1 MAAKSKKADRRTNR
15 TRRSLS
21 SALVK
26 LVEEKRFDDITVQDV
41 IDRADVGR
49 STFYSHFRD
58 KEDLFQKNWE
68 RFLDMLAQQVD
79 WDKAGQASF
88 MPVTFLF
95 SHLQAA
101 QTFYQGLVR
110 SRKADSLFKSGVEY
124 FSQKIEAGAV
134 LCRLYYTGEEN
145 VEEASQQIED
155 AFRICGCRQQRRFAG
170 GQEKTDFRVRNAR
183 AAGVDDRPGE
193 PPGNL
198 GGHGGSGKKEKWKRR
213 FSVTHISNSRSP
225 LVADVGC

>member
-124 FSQKIEAGAV
+124 FSQKIEAG
-134 LCRLYYTGEEN
+134 LR
-145 VEEASQQIED
+145 
-155 AFRICGCRQQRRFAG
+155 
-170 GQEKTDFRVRNAR
+170 
-183 AAGVDDRPGE
+183 
-193 PPGNL
+193 GNL
-198 GGHGGSGKKEKWKRR
+198 KRAPAIP
-213 FSVTHISNSRSP
+213 ISILSSYLASELFVLLQWWLDQKMPYPPERMDEIFHD
-225 LVADVGC
+225 LVNPTFLSSLNVPEGNL

>member
-1 MAAKSKKADRRTNR
+1 MDKAAHIVRECKRIMQLKSKKADRRTSR
-15 TRRSLS
+15 TRHSLS

-101 QTFYQGLVR
+101 Q
-110 SRKADSLFKSGVEY
+110 
-124 FSQKIEAGAV
+124 
-134 LCRLYYTGEEN
+134 
-145 VEEASQQIED
+145 
-155 AFRICGCRQQRRFAG
+155 
-170 GQEKTDFRVRNAR
+170 
-183 AAGVDDRPGE
+183 
-193 PPGNL
+193 
-198 GGHGGSGKKEKWKRR
+198 
-213 FSVTHISNSRSP
+213 
-225 LVADVGC
+225 